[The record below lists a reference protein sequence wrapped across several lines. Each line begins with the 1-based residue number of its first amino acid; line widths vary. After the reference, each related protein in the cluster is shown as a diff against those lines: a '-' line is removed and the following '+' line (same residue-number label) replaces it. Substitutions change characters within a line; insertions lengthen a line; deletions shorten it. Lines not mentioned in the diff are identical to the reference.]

1 MQSSQVKSAM
11 RALEIMEF
19 FRAVKQPRSMS
30 EISIALGYPQS
41 STTVLLKTLI
51 SLGYLNFNRKERLY
65 FPTLKVSALGD
76 WIANSLFSSRD
87 ILEVLQDIHIETG
100 ETVAIATK
108 NDIYLQ
114 YIQIIESVHALR
126 FHVDE
131 NAIRPLTMSSNGW
144 MLMST
149 MNDKAIDNTVRRAN
163 TITQKDGI
171 RFEVDDM
178 MTRIRQVREQG
189 YASAE
194 HIPFVGGGTI
204 CVLLPMTIQGQ
215 PVTMG
220 LGGALDRIKQNYD
233 RYLELLLN
241 GVQQLKKSDSF
252 HQPIEL
258 AH

>member
-1 MQSSQVKSAM
+1 MHSSQVKSAM
-11 RALEIMEF
+11 RALEIMEL

-76 WIANSLFSSRD
+76 WIANSLFSSRA
-87 ILEVLQDIHIETG
+87 ILEILQDVHAETG
-100 ETVAIATK
+100 ETVAITTK
-108 NDIYLQ
+108 NDIYVQ
-114 YIQIIESVHALR
+114 YIQIIQSVHALR
-126 FHVDE
+126 FHVNE
-131 NAIRPLTMSSNGW
+131 NEIRPLTMSSTGW

-149 MNDKAIDNTVRRAN
+149 MDDKTLDNTIRRAN
-163 TITQKDGI
+163 VITQKEGV
-171 RFEVDDM
+171 RFEINEM
-178 MTRIRQVREQG
+178 MTRIHRIREQG

-194 HIPFVGGGTI
+194 HLPFIGGGTI
-204 CVLLPMTIQGQ
+204 CVLLPITIQGQ

-233 RYLELLLN
+233 HYLELLLQ
-241 GVQQLKKSDSF
+241 GAKQLKSSDRF
-252 HQPIEL
+252 HEPIEL
-258 AH
+258 PY

>member
-76 WIANSLFSSRD
+76 WIASSLFSSQD
-87 ILEVLQDIHIETG
+87 ILEVLHDIHTETG
-100 ETVAIATK
+100 ETVAISTK

-114 YIQIIESVHALR
+114 YIQIIQSVHALR
-126 FHVDE
+126 FHVDANE
-131 NAIRPLTMSSNGW
+131 IRPLTMSSNGW

-163 TITQKDGI
+163 IITQKDGI
-171 RFEVDDM
+171 RFEVEDM
-178 MTRIRQVREQG
+178 MARIQRIREQG

-204 CVLLPMTIQGQ
+204 CVLLPITIQGQ
-215 PVTMG
+215 PVTIG
-220 LGGALDRIKQNYD
+220 LGGSLDRIKQNYD
-233 RYLELLLN
+233 HYLELLLH
-241 GVQQLKKSDSF
+241 GAQQLKKNDSF

-258 AH
+258 TH